1 MLANNRAR
9 HSAGS
14 AVSTAEPYTKA
25 SFSWKA
31 VFARQSRLNL
41 LECLLLGM
49 HSVAFDQM
57 LPVFM
62 HHPRQK
68 AVQTQ
73 TSLIHFSGGFGISS
87 NRIGL
92 LLILN
97 GIFGMFVQFI
107 IFPPV
112 AKRFGVLTCM
122 KTCTVLFPVIYIVF
136 PFTSLIE
143 SDQKQQII
151 GLLLIA
157 CKCCMTV
164 FAFPCNAILLTNS
177 SASAG
182 TLGTLNGV
190 ATSVAEIGRTIG
202 PTMGG
207 LMFNV
212 GVEAGLIVL
221 PWWVMAA
228 IALAAALPVL
238 WMEDRPTPTELA
250 PQSQEHANAVEDCEV
265 GASRRRQ

>member
-1 MLANNRAR
+1 MSPAR
-9 HSAGS
+9 HALCSVRSDVARFHASSASKGRS
-14 AVSTAEPYTKA
+14 DPNELDTLQWW
-25 SFSWKA
+25 FWHQ
-31 VFARQSRLNL
+31 FQ
-41 LECLLLGM
+41 
-49 HSVAFDQM
+49 
-57 LPVFM
+57 
-62 HHPRQK
+62 
-68 AVQTQ
+68 
-73 TSLIHFSGGFGISS
+73 S
-87 NRIGL
+87 NRT
-92 LLILN
+92 
-97 GIFGMFVQFI
+97 
-107 IFPPV
+107 PPHL
-112 AKRFGVLTCM
+112 KRNFWDVL
-122 KTCTVLFPVIYIVF
+122 LFPVIYIVF